1 MSKFLDDC
9 HNAMKKQ
16 AESIA
21 KTLKGIDRKEVYTIK
36 DKDLIVFL
44 GAGDS
49 YAVAE
54 FGKDVF
60 LAIGKSAVSLS
71 PHEIERLRL
80 TDRAIVIGITAS
92 GRSLSTIKA
101 LEHAKKEGVDTVVL
115 TDDTGGAAT
124 QVADHKWVTDSGV
137 TSYNIAPTSPT
148 TCAMAY
154 LLKLAM
160 LREAMPHSRLHE
172 DSHRFEHHL
181 EELIPWADKTGKEIA
196 DMIDVNRT
204 LFLLGEGAQY
214 VAAQIGMMKFNE
226 FSLLKSVPVIK
237 EEFQHHYNLVVE
249 DDDQVVVISDRIT
262 EDTDEKFINVMKDVL
277 HMEVYRLQT
286 PKDLRLE
293 STFGQAIANTIALQF
308 AAYYTVLKQSP
319 SMEWFK
325 LPNAKAFD
333 IY

>member
-9 HNAMKKQ
+9 HDAMKKQ

-21 KTLKGIDRKEVYTIK
+21 RTLKGIDRKEVYAIK
-36 DKDLIVFL
+36 DKDLIVLL

-54 FGKDVF
+54 FGEQLF
-60 LAIGKSAVSLS
+60 LAIGKSAISLS

-80 TDRAIVIGITAS
+80 TDRTIVIGITAS
-92 GRSLSTIKA
+92 GRSLSTIEA
-101 LEHAKKEGVDTVVL
+101 LECAKEGGVDTVVL

-124 QVADHKWVTDSGV
+124 QIAGHKWVTDSGV
-137 TSYNIAPTSPT
+137 ISYNIAPTAPT

-160 LREAMPHSRLHE
+160 FREAMPHSRLHE
-172 DSHRFEHHL
+172 DTHRYERNL
-181 EELIPWADKTGKEIA
+181 EELIPWADKTGRRIA
-196 DMIDVNRT
+196 DMLDVNRT
-204 LFLLGEGAQY
+204 LFLLGEGPNY
-214 VAAQIGMMKFNE
+214 VAAQMGMMKFNE

-237 EEFQHHYNLVVE
+237 EEFQHHYNLIVK
-249 DDDQVVVISDRIT
+249 DNDQAVVISDRIT
-262 EDTDEKFINVMKDVL
+262 EGTDEKFINVMQDVL

-286 PKDLRLE
+286 PRELRLE

-308 AAYYTVLKQSP
+308 AAYYTVLRESP
-319 SMEWFK
+319 DIEWFK